1 MNQPNSH
8 FPTDSGEQTG
18 PGLFASPLRV
28 WRGEASLALVFWGYG
43 VFVSALLISGF
54 IAALYNNSLWMQE
67 ALLVVTLVYTLW
79 VLAAIWRCPT
89 PDTSVWW
96 LVARALTVAWAVN
109 IVLVSGFLHLNILET
124 ALGL

>member
-1 MNQPNSH
+1 LNQPDSL
-8 FPTDSGEQTG
+8 FPTDSEQKSI
-18 PGLFASPLRV
+18 PGLFASPLQV
-28 WRGEASLALVFWGYG
+28 WKGEASLALVFWGYG

-54 IAALYNNSLWMQE
+54 VAALYNNSLWIQE

-79 VLAAIWRCPT
+79 VLVAIWRCPT
-89 PDTSVWW
+89 PDNSVWW

-109 IVLVSGFLHLNILET
+109 MVLVAGFLHLNILET